1 MASMKQRHLVPEQ
14 MDDPDLDP
22 REHQRALA
30 GLRRINRFSGTAAQ
44 LQREF
49 LRIAASRPQRHW
61 EILDVGCANGE
72 VAFELASLLR
82 GKLDFTLT
90 GWDMSPV
97 AIASAE
103 ARRTAELRTAEL
115 QHASGQPSGT
125 ASGSPASCLRFEVR
139 NLFDELE
146 RTAGEPQFD
155 VIYCT
160 LLLHHFSDDDAVRVL
175 AAMRQLARHAVIV
188 DDLRRTRLG
197 WLLAVTGCHLLSRSP
212 VVHFD
217 GPQSVRAAF
226 SSQEALRMASAA
238 GLDGA
243 SLRHHWPERFQLCW
257 EAPQ

>member
-22 REHQRALA
+22 REHERALA

-103 ARRTAELRTAEL
+103 ARRTAEL
-115 QHASGQPSGT
+115 QHASVQPAGT

-146 RTAGEPQFD
+146 RTAGQPQFD

-160 LLLHHFSDDDAVRVL
+160 LLLHHFSDADAVRVL

-226 SSQEALRMASAA
+226 SSQEALRMANTA
-238 GLDGA
+238 GLNGA
-243 SLRHHWPERFQLCW
+243 TLRHHWPERFQLCW

>member
-14 MDDPDLDP
+14 MDNPDLDP

-30 GLRRINRFSGTAAQ
+30 GLRRINWFSGTASQ
-44 LQREF
+44 LQKEF

-72 VAFELASLLR
+72 VAFELASRLR

-103 ARRTAELRTAEL
+103 ARRAGEL
-115 QHASGQPSGT
+115 QHSPVQPSVT
-125 ASGSPASCLRFEVR
+125 ASGSPASCLRFKVR

-146 RTAGEPQFD
+146 RTAGQPQFD
-155 VIYCT
+155 IIYCT
-160 LLLHHFSDDDAVRVL
+160 LLLHHFSDEDAIRVL

-197 WLLAVTGCHLLSRSP
+197 WLLAVAGCHLLSRSP

-226 SSQEALRMASAA
+226 SSQEALRMANTA
-238 GLDGA
+238 GLNGA
-243 SLRHHWPERFQLCW
+243 TLRHHWPERFQLCW

>member
-1 MASMKQRHLVPEQ
+1 MKQRHLVPEQ

-22 REHQRALA
+22 REHERALA

-103 ARRTAELRTAEL
+103 ARRTAEL
-115 QHASGQPSGT
+115 QHASVQPAGT

-146 RTAGEPQFD
+146 RTAGQPQFD

-160 LLLHHFSDDDAVRVL
+160 LLLHHFSDADAVRVL

-226 SSQEALRMASAA
+226 SSQEALRMANTA
-238 GLDGA
+238 GLNGA
-243 SLRHHWPERFQLCW
+243 TLRHHWPERFQLCW